1 MGLLTM
7 YNKYQL
13 DPSTTINDCI
23 DGEVLVFKLSRPE
36 YYYCVSAEEPATDAE
51 ELHEKK
57 DNDDRR
63 PTNSNIL
70 RRKGRD
76 HKGKKALKPFPPL
89 LDYREVI
96 VMENIIEKEGPCVAT
111 IERFFKISSSDV
123 VPTVGSISSILSTHD
138 VKYM

>member
-23 DGEVLVFKLSRPE
+23 DGEVLVFKLLRPE

-76 HKGKKALKPFPPL
+76 HKGEKALKPFPPL
-89 LDYREVI
+89 LDYTEDIVRENMI
-96 VMENIIEKEGPCVAT
+96 DIKGPGVGT
-111 IERFFKISSSDV
+111 IERFFRISS
-123 VPTVGSISSILSTHD
+123 
-138 VKYM
+138 